1 MVGSLAGLWA
11 GKGVGVVDLGT
22 RSLKDGL
29 RPNRGSPR
37 AHESNDSSRIVGL
50 LGSWDRL
57 CGQTKV

>member
-1 MVGSLAGLWA
+1 MACGL
-11 GKGVGVVDLGT
+11 GKGVEVVDLGT